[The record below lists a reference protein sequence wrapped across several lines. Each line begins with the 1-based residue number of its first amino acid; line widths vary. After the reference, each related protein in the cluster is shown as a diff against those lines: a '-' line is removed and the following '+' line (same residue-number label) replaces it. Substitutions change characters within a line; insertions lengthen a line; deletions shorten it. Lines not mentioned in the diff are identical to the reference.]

1 MDCLNSACS
10 SLIDEHH
17 AGYCGDC
24 YRVLLE
30 ERDDLRR
37 QVMNWR
43 DTANQ
48 HCRNQAYYASLIDRI
63 GRLFGAA
70 AHIADDGSMQDSIL
84 RAKIPE
90 LVEFLFKS
98 AAGQLAMAA
107 IVPPRRPEMAWLP
120 RCSGCKQEIDEDTC
134 CCGEA
139 IRPGV
144 IHDNHNPV
152 PMGCKCHYPK
162 EGC

>member
-1 MDCLNSACS
+1 MDCLNSACFS
-10 SLIDEHH
+10 AIDEHH
-17 AGYCGDC
+17 PGYCGDC
-24 YRVLLE
+24 YRALLK

-43 DTANQ
+43 DIANQ
-48 HCRNQAYYASLIDRI
+48 YCRNQTYYAGLIDRI

-70 AHIADDGSMQDSIL
+70 AHTADDGSLQDSIL
-84 RAKIPE
+84 RAKVPE

-107 IVPPRRPEMAWLP
+107 SDPPRHPELRKEP
-120 RCSGCKQEIDEDTC
+120 KCPGCGQEIDPDVC
-134 CCGEA
+134 SCGEP

-144 IHDNHNPV
+144 THDNHYPV
-152 PMGCKCHYPK
+152 PMGCRCHYPE